1 MYDYFKGTREWKRTT
16 EFHTTKKKQ
25 WIDDNGSIEVL
36 HSTAQTHK
44 TNVSHPNNKKI
55 RVGVSLSGYP
65 KFKVMHNMAA
75 TQNIAYTECSTLD
88 EANKLAHYIN
98 SEEIQDLLKQD
109 YSFKWNGWNKLE
121 VIKLLG

>member
-1 MYDYFKGTREWKRTT
+1 
-16 EFHTTKKKQ
+16 
-25 WIDDNGSIEVL
+25 
-36 HSTAQTHK
+36 
-44 TNVSHPNNKKI
+44 
-55 RVGVSLSGYP
+55 
-65 KFKVMHNMAA
+65 MAA

-88 EANKLAHYIN
+88 EANKLAHYLN